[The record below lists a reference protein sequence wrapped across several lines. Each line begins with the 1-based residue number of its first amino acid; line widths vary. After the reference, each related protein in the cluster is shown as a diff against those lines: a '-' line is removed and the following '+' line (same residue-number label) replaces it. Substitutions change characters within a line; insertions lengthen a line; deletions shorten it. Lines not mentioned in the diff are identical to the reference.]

1 MAPFQVLRSMI
12 FGAVAV
18 LAMAGNAF
26 AAGQANLDFK
36 NDPGLAI
43 RRVIEQQLDAIRK
56 DDAERALSFASP
68 TIRTAF
74 RDATTFMA
82 LLAKEYAPIIRWDK
96 ATFLDLRNKD
106 DHYVQRVK
114 LIDKKGKAAVA
125 NYALI
130 KADTGE
136 WVVAGV
142 AIEDSDT
149 ANIKTE

>member
-1 MAPFQVLRSMI
+1 MAPFQALRSFI
-12 FGAVAV
+12 LGAVAV
-18 LAMAGNAF
+18 LAMTAHAY
-26 AAGQANLDFK
+26 AVGQASLDFK

-56 DDAERALSFASP
+56 DDAERALSFATP

-74 RDATTFMA
+74 RDAATFMA

-96 ATFLDLRNKD
+96 ATFLDLRNKE

-114 LIDKKGKAAVA
+114 LIDKKGKVAVA
-125 NYALI
+125 NYALV
-130 KADTGE
+130 KANTGE
-136 WVVAGV
+136 WFVAGV

-149 ANIKTE
+149 AKVKTE